1 MGELVAVVAT
11 VVASTGAEAASTG
24 ADAAQIA
31 IPATGSVVGVAVLPG
46 LMISTNRAIKARPPL

>member
-24 ADAAQIA
+24 AEAAQIA
-31 IPATGSVVGVAVLPG
+31 AAGSVVVAAVLPG
-46 LMISTNRAIKARPPL
+46 LMISTNRVTKTRPPL